1 MFEVKVK
8 VGKKGQILIPK
19 KFRDRY
25 GVEEG
30 GQAVMEPT
38 VDGLLI
44 KGRPSPS
51 EMMDRLKK
59 TCGGGSGEWGS
70 WLKAGR
76 TQESLP

>member
-1 MFEVKVK
+1 
-8 VGKKGQILIPK
+8 
-19 KFRDRY
+19 
-25 GVEEG
+25 
-30 GQAVMEPT
+30 MEPT

-59 TCGGGSGEWGS
+59 HVEAVQGNEDS